1 MCQLSQ
7 LAIFSSVFFSLVL
20 LSNGQHHF
28 KNRAVSA
35 HRHVLKEYRSE
46 IGVIAGIGV
55 TSERHERATDACHY
69 LQIEGRLDS
78 NLVPAH
84 FEIDLVRPLYG
95 LLEDCGD

>member
-1 MCQLSQ
+1 M
-7 LAIFSSVFFSLVL
+7 L

-28 KNRAVSA
+28 KSRAVSA
-35 HRHVLKEYRSE
+35 HRHVSKEYNSE
-46 IGVIAGIGV
+46 VGVIAGIVV

-69 LQIEGRLDS
+69 LQIEDRLDS
-78 NLVPAH
+78 NLVPAQ